1 MKPFAMLIVAAITFG
16 LCFLLDKGFL
26 SLFRNQAQHRSG
38 TSVRYHKRYAV
49 FGILLSAVGLMA
61 FVLGLE
67 GDMFFLI
74 GGILVLLVGAF
85 LILLYMCFGI
95 FYDQDSFLV
104 LSFGKKQTLYFYRD
118 ITSQQ
123 LFNASGNIVIEL
135 YLKDGR
141 SVSLQTAMDGV
152 YPFLDTAFAGWCRQ
166 TNTDPADCPFHEP
179 DKHCWFPQA

>member
-1 MKPFAMLIVAAITFG
+1 
-16 LCFLLDKGFL
+16 
-26 SLFRNQAQHRSG
+26 
-38 TSVRYHKRYAV
+38 
-49 FGILLSAVGLMA
+49 
-61 FVLGLE
+61 
-67 GDMFFLI
+67 
-74 GGILVLLVGAF
+74 
-85 LILLYMCFGI
+85 MCFGI